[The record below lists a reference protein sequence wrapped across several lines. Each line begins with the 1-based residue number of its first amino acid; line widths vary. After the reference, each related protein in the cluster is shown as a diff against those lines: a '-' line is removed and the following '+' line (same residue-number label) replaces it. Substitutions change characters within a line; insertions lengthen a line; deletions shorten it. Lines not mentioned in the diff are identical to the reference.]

1 MVRQFLLGL
10 CALVFFTATA
20 HAQDEDVL
28 PSLPRLIF
36 LENDGPVTD
45 DPKHL
50 GYAYDQND
58 LPYPV
63 TWKEVQPHCDGCA
76 PLADA
81 YNKTMQ
87 SLMNTRYW
95 IAEIEER
102 KSDIEGSSNLA
113 RSHGGT
119 APPAEN
125 AEPGT
130 EQEKQAAAELSY
142 RMMVED
148 MAGRLPALEA
158 QEESLVSLGDDLLRQ
173 LLQCEALTCASER
186 IGPPL
191 AAGFETAPANLLP
204 FDWEGPYASVCEICA
219 KQAEKLNELPTPA
232 RIATAGLEAVRAD
245 LMFAEME
252 LLSIDAEHDDI
263 VLKRK
268 IFNTTPD
275 GAEKTDAEIQ
285 EEITARDKLQTDY
298 EKKTRKRK
306 EDMEVAM
313 KKAEQDIAKYE
324 SDLDAITRNFE
335 ETLKSYEAC
344 IATCA
349 AETGEVMGPVQPVA
363 DSAPAAPQAAE

>member
-1 MVRQFLLGL
+1 MVRQLLLGL
-10 CALVFFTATA
+10 CALVFFTAVA

-63 TWKEVQPHCDGCA
+63 TWKEVQTQCDACV

-95 IAEIEER
+95 IAEIEDK
-102 KSDIEGSSNLA
+102 KSDIEGSNNSA

-119 APPAEN
+119 VPPVEN
-125 AEPGT
+125 TEPGT

-142 RMMVED
+142 RMRVED

-158 QEESLVSLGDDLLRQ
+158 QEESLVSLSDDLLRQ

-186 IGPPL
+186 IEPAQKTGAEMPPV
-191 AAGFETAPANLLP
+191 NMLP
-204 FDWEGPYASVCEICA
+204 FEWEGPYAGVCEKCA
-219 KQAEKLNELPTPA
+219 ALSEQINELPTLA

-252 LLSIDAEHDDI
+252 LLSIDAEYDDI
-263 VLKRK
+263 ILKRK
-268 IFNTTPD
+268 IFDTTPD
-275 GAEKTDAEIQ
+275 GTEKTDEEIQ

-298 EKKTRKRK
+298 EKKTRRRK
-306 EDMEVAM
+306 EDMEAAM

-324 SDLDAITRNFE
+324 TDLDAVTRNFE

-344 IATCA
+344 IATCT
-349 AETGEVMGPVQPVA
+349 AETGDVMGPAKPA
-363 DSAPAAPQAAE
+363 SDSAPGGPEAAE